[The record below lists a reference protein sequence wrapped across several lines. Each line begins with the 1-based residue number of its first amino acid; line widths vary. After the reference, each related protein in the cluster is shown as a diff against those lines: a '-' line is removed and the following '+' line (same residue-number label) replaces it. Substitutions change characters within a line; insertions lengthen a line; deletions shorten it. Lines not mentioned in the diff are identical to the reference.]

1 MIREYAA
8 DTAEKYEYDGEDTGH
23 CWIGVCVGDR
33 VPMARRPLAVQYTTP
48 LDTDHFTAD
57 ARFEGSPAVLEMV
70 RYASRRIASIIM
82 PPQVPFRPR
91 IPKAIWI
98 EPMGFGDKPDSDDWT
113 AVLDVTHDA
122 YRYEGID
129 EATAKG
135 LAVCLHGLDQ
145 TIADKLGQSEDHERS
160 RS

>member
-82 PPQVPFRPR
+82 PPQVPLRPR

-113 AVLDVTHDA
+113 AVMDVLNDV
-122 YRYEGID
+122 RDYEFPSIEMGR
-129 EATAKG
+129 G
-135 LAVCLHGLDQ
+135 LAACLAN
-145 TIADKLGQSEDHERS
+145 IADTLRDRIAAGRREGERE
-160 RS
+160 